1 MPSSTINRGQQLA
14 DAFTEIARTNH
25 YMIGLTETITISE
38 LEEAEQLLITRQ
50 NNVGSST
57 TMWLIFDLALDL
69 IERKRKEIGD
79 ASCL

>member
-1 MPSSTINRGQQLA
+1 MPSSAINRGQQLA

-25 YMIGLTETITISE
+25 YMVGLTETITAAE

-50 NNVGSST
+50 NNVRPST

-69 IERKRKEIGD
+69 IERKRKDLQD
-79 ASCL
+79 A

>member
-1 MPSSTINRGQQLA
+1 MPSFATNRGQQLA

-25 YMIGLTETITISE
+25 YMVGLVETVTDAE

-50 NNVGSST
+50 NNVEQNT

-69 IERKRKEIGD
+69 IEKQRQTLRG
-79 ASCL
+79 A